1 MLDVIIVGNGPAGVS
16 AAIYI
21 QRAGL
26 NSLIIGKDA
35 GSLGKAEKVENYY
48 GFINPISGKKLVSN
62 GLLQAKR
69 LGATYIKD
77 EVIGIYYDGSFTV
90 NTKNKSF
97 NSKALLIATGTA
109 KNRPKI
115 KGLKEFEGKGIS
127 YCAVCDGFFYRGK
140 NVAVIGNS
148 DYALHEAKELM
159 PLVKSLTILTNGDS
173 LNTSVPKEINVD
185 YNKILSIEGNEEAEY
200 ISFDNGNSI
209 NFDGIFV
216 AIGSASSSDLAMK
229 IGADI
234 NLNNIVVDK
243 NMQTNIEGLFAAG
256 DCTGGMLQISKAIYE
271 GSKAGTEI
279 IKYIRKK
286 NN

>member
-1 MLDVIIVGNGPAGVS
+1 MVDVIIIGNGPAGVS

-26 NSLIIGKDA
+26 KSLIIGKDA
-35 GSLGKAEKVENYY
+35 GSLGKAEKIENYY
-48 GFINPISGKKLVSN
+48 GFVNPISGKKLVSS

-77 EVIGIYYDGSFTV
+77 EVTGLNYDGNFIV

-97 NSKALLIATGTA
+97 TSKSVLIATGTV
-109 KNRPKI
+109 KNKPKI
-115 KGLKEFEGKGIS
+115 KGLKEFEGRGVS

-140 NVAVIGNS
+140 GVAVVGNS
-148 DYALHEAKELM
+148 DYALHEAKELL
-159 PLVKSLTILTNGDS
+159 PLVKSLTLLTNGNN
-173 LNTSVPKEINVD
+173 LNTNIPSNINV
-185 YNKILSIEGNEEAEY
+185 NFKKILSIEGGDTAEY
-200 ISFDNGNSI
+200 INFDDGSAV
-209 NFDGIFV
+209 NFDGIFI
-216 AIGSASSSDLAMK
+216 AIGSASSSDLAKK
-229 IGADI
+229 IGAEIEKD
-234 NLNNIVVDK
+234 NIVVDK
-243 NMQTNIEGLFAAG
+243 NLQTNIEGLFAAG

-279 IKYIRKK
+279 IKFIRK

>member
-1 MLDVIIVGNGPAGVS
+1 MIDVIIIGNGPAGVS

-26 NSLIIGKDA
+26 KSLIIGKDA
-35 GSLGKAEKVENYY
+35 GSLGKAEKIENYY
-48 GFINPISGKKLVSN
+48 GFVNPISGKKLVSS

-77 EVIGIYYDGSFTV
+77 EVIGLYYDGNFTV

-97 NSKALLIATGTA
+97 TSKSVLIATGTV
-109 KNRPKI
+109 KNKPKI

-140 NVAVIGNS
+140 NVAVVGNS
-148 DYALHEAKELM
+148 DYALHEAKELL
-159 PLVKSLTILTNGDS
+159 PLVKSLTLLTNGNN
-173 LNTSVPKEINVD
+173 LNTKVPSNVNVD
-185 YNKILSIEGNEEAEY
+185 YKKIISIEGEDTVEY
-200 ISFDNGNSI
+200 INFDDGSTM
-209 NFDGIFV
+209 NFDGIFI
-216 AIGSASSSDLAMK
+216 AIGSASSSDLAKK
-229 IGADI
+229 IGAEIEKD
-234 NLNNIVVDK
+234 NIVVD
-243 NMQTNIEGLFAAG
+243 NNLQTNIEGLYAAG

-279 IKYIRKK
+279 IKFIRKNK
-286 NN
+286 

>member
-1 MLDVIIVGNGPAGVS
+1 MIDVIIIGNGPAGVS

-26 NSLIIGKDA
+26 KSLIIGKDA
-35 GSLGKAEKVENYY
+35 GSLGKAEKIENYY
-48 GFINPISGKKLVSN
+48 GFVNPISGKKLVSS

-77 EVIGIYYDGSFTV
+77 EVIGLYYDGNFTV

-97 NSKALLIATGTA
+97 TSKSVLIATGTV
-109 KNRPKI
+109 KNKPKI

-140 NVAVIGNS
+140 NVAVVGNS
-148 DYALHEAKELM
+148 DYALHEAKELL
-159 PLVKSLTILTNGDS
+159 PLVKSLTLLTNGNN
-173 LNTSVPKEINVD
+173 LNTKVPSNINVD
-185 YNKILSIEGNEEAEY
+185 YKKIISIEGEDTVEY
-200 ISFDNGNSI
+200 INFDDGSTM
-209 NFDGIFV
+209 NFDGIFI
-216 AIGSASSSDLAMK
+216 AIGSASSSDLAKK
-229 IGADI
+229 IGAEIEKD
-234 NLNNIVVDK
+234 NIVVD
-243 NMQTNIEGLFAAG
+243 NNLQTNIEGLYAAG

-279 IKYIRKK
+279 IKFIRKNK
-286 NN
+286 

>member
-1 MLDVIIVGNGPAGVS
+1 MVDVIIIGNGPAGVS

-26 NSLIIGKDA
+26 KSLVIGKDA
-35 GSLGKAEKVENYY
+35 GSLGKAEKIENYY
-48 GFINPISGKKLVSN
+48 GFVNPISGKKLVSS

-77 EVIGIYYDGSFTV
+77 EVTGLNYDGNFIV

-97 NSKALLIATGTA
+97 TSKSVLIATGTV
-109 KNRPKI
+109 KNKPKI
-115 KGLKEFEGKGIS
+115 KGLKEFEGRGVS

-140 NVAVIGNS
+140 DVAVVGNS
-148 DYALHEAKELM
+148 DYALHEAKELL
-159 PLVKSLTILTNGDS
+159 PLVKSLTLLTNGNN
-173 LNTSVPKEINVD
+173 LNTNIPSNINV
-185 YNKILSIEGNEEAEY
+185 NFKKILSIEGGDTAEY
-200 ISFDNGNSI
+200 INFDDGSAV
-209 NFDGIFV
+209 NFDGIFI
-216 AIGSASSSDLAMK
+216 AIGSASSSDLAKK
-229 IGADI
+229 IGAEIEKD
-234 NLNNIVVDK
+234 NIVVDK
-243 NMQTNIEGLFAAG
+243 NLQTNIEGLFAAG

-279 IKYIRKK
+279 IKFIRK

>member
-1 MLDVIIVGNGPAGVS
+1 MVDVIIIGNGPAGVS

-26 NSLIIGKDA
+26 KSLIIGKDA
-35 GSLGKAEKVENYY
+35 GSLGKAEKIENYY
-48 GFINPISGKKLVSN
+48 GFVNPISGKKLVSS

-69 LGATYIKD
+69 LGATYVKD
-77 EVIGIYYDGSFTV
+77 EVIGLYYDGYFTV

-97 NSKALLIATGTA
+97 TSKSVLIATGTV
-109 KNRPKI
+109 KNKPSI

-140 NVAVIGNS
+140 NVAVVGNS
-148 DYALHEAKELM
+148 DYALHEAKELL
-159 PLVKSLTILTNGDS
+159 PLVKSLTLLTNGNN
-173 LNTSVPKEINVD
+173 LNTNFPSSVNVNFKKIISINGED
-185 YNKILSIEGNEEAEY
+185 EAEY
-200 ISFDNGNSI
+200 ISFDDDSKMD
-209 NFDGIFV
+209 FDGIFI
-216 AIGSASSSDLAMK
+216 ATGSASSSDLAKK
-229 IGADI
+229 IGAELDKD
-234 NLNNIVVDK
+234 NIVVDK
-243 NMQTNIEGLFAAG
+243 NLQTNIEGLYAAG

-279 IKYIRKK
+279 IKFIRK